1 MFTLPAHTQ
10 DVCDLA
16 LHTVADAPPPNWVS
30 VEVRLLCS
38 LSSPID
44 TRPERA
50 VHTKSRRHTLDTR
63 YTPRLCRPPPHRPP
77 QPQPTLTSQSRYRSQ
92 TCPTR
97 HSRSLPR
104 HLTMLAQSTLQATNP
119 ECAPY
124 SVRSFKDPSLYLL
137 SVGHMIEI
145 TILYHPTWQTSL
157 TSQTVGQR
165 HPSPSL
171 NPSCSSHTRNNA
183 RGYTLLTARWST
195 VISLLRALLNP
206 TQCLTE
212 DGKELTQVCVIDY
225 ESGIVVYDRLVK
237 PPKPVIGCL
246 PK

>member
-1 MFTLPAHTQ
+1 MISPSTPSQTHHLPTGSGSRYVCSVPCPHLLTLVQ
-10 DVCDLA
+10 NA
-16 LHTVADAPPPNWVS
+16 LFIQKAVVTLLIPGILPDFVA
-30 VEVRLLCS
+30 
-38 LSSPID
+38 
-44 TRPERA
+44 
-50 VHTKSRRHTLDTR
+50 
-63 YTPRLCRPPPHRPP
+63 PPPHRPP

-92 TCPTR
+92 TCPTC

-145 TILYHPTWQTSL
+145 TILYHPTWQTSS

-171 NPSCSSHTRNNA
+171 NPSCSSHARNNA
-183 RGYTLLTARWST
+183 RGYTPLTARWST